1 MAYDRTL
8 WHHLIHVANALS
20 GIKLG
25 CCCCCKIRAA
35 TKNFKFLLVY
45 MVIA

>member
-25 CCCCCKIRAA
+25 CCCKIRAA